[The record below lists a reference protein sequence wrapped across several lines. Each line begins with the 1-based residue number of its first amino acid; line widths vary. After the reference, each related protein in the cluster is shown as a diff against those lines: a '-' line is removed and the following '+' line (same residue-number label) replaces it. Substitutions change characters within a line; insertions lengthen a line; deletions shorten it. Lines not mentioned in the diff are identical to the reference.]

1 MVSAAEI
8 ARGCQGA
15 LKFLLRDGTAPL
27 HFDNTVEACLRSF
40 QVMILVAPFYAAYM
54 GLHYL
59 RLVTTADSTEII
71 FAETLR
77 YVVNWLLFP
86 VIFYEIGRWRG
97 WLDRYPRYIGACN
110 WATLPSMIVLLLIEA
125 VSAIVPSALLGL
137 LQLALEV
144 YWFLMISQIG
154 LGVSWPVAVALCA
167 VDLLPSHFLS
177 VLVDRFLGISYP
189 V

>member
-15 LKFLLRDGTAPL
+15 IKFLLRDTTAPF

-54 GLHYL
+54 GLHYM
-59 RLVTTADSTEII
+59 RVTTTADATEIV
-71 FAETLR
+71 FAEVLR
-77 YVVNWLLFP
+77 YLVNWLLFP
-86 VIFYEIGRWRG
+86 VIFYEIARWRG
-97 WLDRYPRYIGACN
+97 WLERYPRYIGACN
-110 WATLPSMIVLLLIEA
+110 WAALPSMIVLLVIEL
-125 VSAIVPSALLGL
+125 VSALVPSAFFNL

-144 YWFLMISQIG
+144 YWFLMITQLG
-154 LGVSWPVAVALCA
+154 LGVSWPVAVALC
-167 VDLLPSHFLS
+167 VVNLMPSHFLS
-177 VLVDRFLGISYP
+177 VLVDRFLEISYP